1 MASVND
7 VTFFGVKKFIQSID
21 PHSVTD
27 DAFDDGDGEG
37 ERGGENMD
45 DDVIGVGV
53 VRPATRWWWWW
64 WWWYGKTTKSKPI
77 CNDIDDAD

>member
-7 VTFFGVKKFIQSID
+7 VTFLRWKKVKISFNQS
-21 PHSVTD
+21 SFSD

-37 ERGGENMD
+37 GRGGENMD

-53 VRPATRWWWWW
+53 VRTATRWWRWWG
-64 WWWYGKTTKSKPI
+64 WYGKTTKSKSN
-77 CNDIDDAD
+77 CNDIDDAHR